1 MQIDLACQPSYTM
14 AYIRLDAGEGI
25 ICESDAMV
33 AMSAGIETA
42 ASTGGG
48 VASALLR
55 KVAGQETFFMG
66 KYRAVTHGAWVA
78 VAPRFPGDINVV
90 NMAPGR
96 DLILQTG
103 SLLAHGER
111 VETTI
116 RFGGVGTII
125 QREGLAVLLATGEG
139 SLVVCSYGG
148 LQRFDLGIGERV
160 VVDTG
165 HLVAWSAGMGLK
177 LGPLS
182 GVVSAGLTGEG
193 VVAELTGPGEV
204 FIQTRAEASLRSWIA
219 PSRSQNR
226 S

>member
-1 MQIDLACQPSYTM
+1 M

-90 NMAPGR
+90 DMAPGR

-103 SLLAHGER
+103 SLLAHGEQ

-204 FIQTRAEASLRSWIA
+204 FIQTRSEASLRSWIA